1 MSRRSSMRSASSV
14 HRESSMEETCA
25 MVDRLIQSIQRQ
37 IRDELGFR
45 ELVISTGEEADE
57 TTTMTGMRG
66 SVLLSGDA
74 SFMHS
79 RRQSMSMSMSFE
91 PPSAFAPLGSSL
103 PSAATTLSS
112 SSSNHSPVDDLHK
125 MRRAYQALAVQTRK
139 TSESGSETS
148 SSSCSECTRGT
159 VFVSPNYDRKARVL
173 VIVPYRE
180 AGIWSRSIC
189 MQQQGS
195 NDTSGSMIAY
205 LKKALAEDY
214 GVVILNPAA
223 QVCHPKNHVEQ
234 AWDQLIAPL
243 SSDIYIIAYSR
254 GTQFVKHL
262 LAWDNGQ
269 GVMQDRLKALA
280 LVEPSHYV
288 SDKDSYFAR
297 RILARR
303 AVAWI
308 LSSEIDVGCKIPKA
322 EARHGCICLSAGAV
336 PMNVTSSSGAWALEM
351 VMTSVFGSF
360 AARAGETAG
369 VTVNDSRINSCGLC
383 HRKLGVLNRRIKC
396 TWCEVKYC
404 SRCCEDKFV
413 PQFGSW
419 RVCTLCQTLPCLIDP
434 RRKNKSARNHKSP
447 TAAALIERCSV
458 FIQPQADEPISLG
471 DFEIIKL
478 IGRGACGRVKLVRKK
493 HGSDEG
499 AFYAMK
505 AIKKK
510 LVIQRGLVEATNAE
524 RRILDRIDHPYI
536 ATLCYAFQNEAKL
549 YLLSKYYPGG
559 NLLDQMRLA
568 RRFPEDRTR
577 LYAAEV
583 ALAIHHLHECDIIYR
598 DLKLENVL
606 VGSDGHVALTDFG
619 MSKENM
625 NQDGRT
631 STFVGTYQMM
641 APEVFTGKSY
651 SRMVD
656 WWALGVMVYEMIDG
670 RTPFNA
676 KTNKLIK
683 ERITN
688 VDLKFSPRFT
698 EDAKDFVS
706 RLLTKSETDRLGA
719 GPHGFEHIKRHPW
732 FKGIDWER
740 VGRKEYTFEGQ
751 EELMK
756 THAKEYSTADIFDT
770 YMNTLEVPVD
780 TPASVKS
787 DGDPDLF
794 NDFEFN
800 HLDSAEDEDIEYE
813 SPVED
818 GIFELEVDDVVED
831 EDEHAELRDQIA
843 PPLPPIG
850 DVNEE
855 ALDKLLVRT
864 DSHFDISLLRP
875 QQATDFGS
883 SVSSLSSS
891 SETHKTEKVGA
902 AEEGSDVQVRLS
914 TKEVITVGQ
923 EEEPTA
929 EVLSVSP
936 PLPASPKKLQ
946 DDVDVAAIDLLAV
959 PTAHP

>member
-369 VTVNDSRINSCGLC
+369 
-383 HRKLGVLNRRIKC
+383 
-396 TWCEVKYC
+396 
-404 SRCCEDKFV
+404 
-413 PQFGSW
+413 
-419 RVCTLCQTLPCLIDP
+419 TLPCLIDP

-510 LVIQRGLVEATNAE
+510 LVIQRGLRGLVEATNAE

-706 RLLTKSETDRLGA
+706 RLLTKSETDR
-719 GPHGFEHIKRHPW
+719 PHGFEHIKRHPW

-751 EELMK
+751 EELMN

-800 HLDSAEDEDIEYE
+800 HLDSAEDDDIEYE

-891 SETHKTEKVGA
+891 SETHKTEKVSA

-914 TKEVITVGQ
+914 TKEVVTVAQ

-946 DDVDVAAIDLLAV
+946 DDLDVAAIDLLAV